1 MSKGQHMTNFYCF
14 FCHSCFQNMFYTWC
28 LGRNKPRSI
37 NAMCFLNLSTTL
49 KVVSTTFGPI
59 TIFKQQ
65 SLLFHL
71 LHKITFSSLSTTSF
85 ASLVFI
91 AFVLQILRRDS
102 RSKHNFE
109 KQYYCGNY
117 SDDVYQCL
125 STDQIL
131 HRWQLILEAFE

>member
-91 AFVLQILRRDS
+91 AFVLQILRQEIVEVNTILKNNIIVGIILMTYTHALARTRFYIDDS
-102 RSKHNFE
+102 LF
-109 KQYYCGNY
+109 
-117 SDDVYQCL
+117 
-125 STDQIL
+125 
-131 HRWQLILEAFE
+131 